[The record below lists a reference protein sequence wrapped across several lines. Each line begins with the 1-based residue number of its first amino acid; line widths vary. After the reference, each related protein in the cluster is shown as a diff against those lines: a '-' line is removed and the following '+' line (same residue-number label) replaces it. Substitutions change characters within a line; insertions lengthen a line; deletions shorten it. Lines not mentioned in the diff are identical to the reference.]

1 MSILWNSLKDD
12 VELLRINLEVI
23 TKLVYNMG
31 KVLESNLETLKRIE
45 KKMERIEEELKESQ
59 SIP

>member
-1 MSILWNSLKDD
+1 MKDD